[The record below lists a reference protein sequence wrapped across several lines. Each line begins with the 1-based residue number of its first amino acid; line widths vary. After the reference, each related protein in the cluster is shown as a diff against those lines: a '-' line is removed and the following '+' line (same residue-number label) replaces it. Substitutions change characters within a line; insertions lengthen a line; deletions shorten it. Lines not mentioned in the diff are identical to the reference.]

1 MMILLLGLMLL
12 AMAVVPLLLAS
23 FLGWVEH
30 EAEHQAEHHQ

>member
-12 AMAVVPLLLAS
+12 AMAVVPLLIAS

-30 EAEHQAEHHQ
+30 EAEHQLEHHR